1 MLIISQIIR
10 GVKKKYLYSVGIFG
24 AIRSPY
30 SPSPAFEQT
39 SSNTSSGWYLQRP
52 ERCRGGWK
60 EILGPTVTQ
69 ERAWPRLEAL
79 AVSIQQA
86 RPWRKCG
93 RSVRREKIAS
103 AFAWHR
109 FSFLS
114 FSNRY

>member
-1 MLIISQIIR
+1 MLIISQITR
-10 GVKKKYLYSVGIFG
+10 GSERKRCILLGSLVL
-24 AIRSPY
+24 RSPILL
-30 SPSPAFEQT
+30 PAFEQT
-39 SSNTSSGWYLQRP
+39 SSNTSSGWYLQRTDG
-52 ERCRGGWK
+52 CRVGWK
-60 EILGPTVTQ
+60 EILRPYSHTGKEPG
-69 ERAWPRLEAL
+69 ARLEAL

-93 RSVRREKIAS
+93 HSVRREKIAS